1 MEQKLEELAAKI
13 DELLARVE
21 ALENRLDEKEAEET
35 AEEAAAEEAAA
46 ETPEQAAGA
55 PDIAEFTKRL
65 AKKVAPADR
74 KPYVA
79 HYERLSG
86 DARAKFEEFV
96 GNLPDAAELGE
107 YGRRAG
113 GGEPDD
119 QEARIRKYCA
129 EHGLDMGQANHYA
142 KAAMAVCEYVKPE

>member
-74 KPYVA
+74 KPYVETPGRSSRSSWA
-79 HYERLSG
+79 ICRTPRSLASTAG
-86 DARAKFEEFV
+86 ARA
-96 GNLPDAAELGE
+96 AASLT
-107 YGRRAG
+107 
-113 GGEPDD
+113 
-119 QEARIRKYCA
+119 IRKRA
-129 EHGLDMGQANHYA
+129 SGSIARSTAWTWDRRIITQKRPWPFAST
-142 KAAMAVCEYVKPE
+142 